1 MSSQACPYPA
11 EKDQGALGESTR
23 LFLRYLSLERGYSEQ
38 TVRAYRGDLEQFAR
52 FLRKESIGFY
62 PGSIEHKIIRR
73 FLTSLHKK
81 GLLPRSRARKLNSL
95 RSFFKRLVLDE
106 DWASN
111 PARLVTPPRYGRP
124 LPRVHSITELERLI
138 DAPDRTTVK
147 GKRDRAILEILYG
160 TGMRVGELV
169 QLQLR
174 DLRLEEG
181 LILVK
186 GKGKKERLVPFG
198 QYAKNAL
205 IDWLNHRP
213 EQTSG
218 RPAAVNRLVDGEFVF
233 VSFRGF
239 SGARCGITERS
250 IERNIFKK
258 YGKEVGLE
266 TNPHKFRHSFAT
278 HLLSAGADLRAIQEL
293 LGHESISATAHY
305 TQVSGKELLEI
316 WEKAHPRSSYSLNA
330 KYKTAKP
337 NSTSPG
343 TPSPANLTP
352 VASSVI
358 ASFGNS

>member
-1 MSSQACPYPA
+1 MGVG
-11 EKDQGALGESTR
+11 K
-23 LFLRYLSLERGYSEQ
+23 
-38 TVRAYRGDLEQFAR
+38 
-52 FLRKESIGFY
+52 
-62 PGSIEHKIIRR
+62 
-73 FLTSLHKK
+73 
-81 GLLPRSRARKLNSL
+81 RSRARKLNAL
-95 RSFFKRLVLDE
+95 ISFFKHLVQLE
-106 DWASN
+106 EWSSN
-111 PARLVTPPRYGRP
+111 PARLVQSPRYARP
-124 LPRVHSITELERLI
+124 LPRVHSLTEIERLI
-138 DAPDRTTVK
+138 NAPSSETVK

-198 QYAKNAL
+198 QYAENAL

-293 LGHESISATAHY
+293 LGHESISQTAHY